1 MRRRTCFGTAPAIG
15 SLALGRARSVRRL
28 CTGKLSSLRIQNI
41 QNMMKLGILNGS
53 LAGVVRCGALLLLI
67 LAAARPGSAQ
77 NASPS
82 NAPQANSSAAPSA
95 GVVTSEAKSPA
106 VIIATPGHEPGS
118 PHLLAKTGPPAE
130 ETNRR
135 NLEENAGRDPANIL
149 LRSSPAGAQ
158 IYVNGAFVGHA
169 PLLLSVAPGKYKVE
183 MRDQRDDSAERTIG
197 LMARDTQEITLV
209 LSARYPSHVSL
220 H

>member
-1 MRRRTCFGTAPAIG
+1 MHRQCIFR
-15 SLALGRARSVRRL
+15 LG
-28 CTGKLSSLRIQNI
+28 I
-41 QNMMKLGILNGS
+41 QNMMKLGILKGT
-53 LAGVVRCGALLLLI
+53 LAGIVRCGTLLLLI

-82 NAPQANSSAAPSA
+82 SAPTPNSSATPST
-95 GVVTSEAKSPA
+95 GVVTSEVKSPA
-106 VIIATPGHEPGS
+106 VTLATPGHEPGS

-130 ETNRR
+130 EANRR

-158 IYVNGAFVGHA
+158 IYINGAFVGHT

-183 MRDQRDDSAERTIG
+183 MRGQRDDFAVRTIG
-197 LMARDTQEITLV
+197 LMARDTQEITLM
-209 LSARYPSHVSL
+209 LSTRYPSRVST

>member
-1 MRRRTCFGTAPAIG
+1 
-15 SLALGRARSVRRL
+15 
-28 CTGKLSSLRIQNI
+28 
-41 QNMMKLGILNGS
+41 MMKLGILNGR
-53 LAGVVRCGALLLLI
+53 LAGAVRCGALLLLI
-67 LAAARPGSAQ
+67 LAAPRPGSAQ

-82 NAPQANSSAAPSA
+82 SAPTANASPAPSA
-95 GVVTSEAKSPA
+95 GMVTSEVKSPA

-118 PHLLAKTGPPAE
+118 PHLLATTGPPTE
-130 ETNRR
+130 EANRR

-158 IYVNGAFVGHA
+158 IYLNGALVGHT

-183 MRDQRDDSAERTIG
+183 MRGQRDDFAVRSIG
-197 LMARDTQEITLV
+197 LMARDTQTITLM
-209 LSARYPSHVSL
+209 LSARYPSRVSI

>member
-1 MRRRTCFGTAPAIG
+1 
-15 SLALGRARSVRRL
+15 
-28 CTGKLSSLRIQNI
+28 
-41 QNMMKLGILNGS
+41 MMKLGILNGR
-53 LAGVVRCGALLLLI
+53 LAGVVRWGALLLLI
-67 LAAARPGSAQ
+67 LAATRPGGAQ

-82 NAPQANSSAAPSA
+82 SAPAPNASPAPAA
-95 GVVTSEAKSPA
+95 GIVTSEVKSPA
-106 VIIATPGHEPGS
+106 VVIATPGHEPGS
-118 PHLLAKTGPPAE
+118 PHLLATTGPPAE
-130 ETNRR
+130 EANRR

-149 LRSSPAGAQ
+149 LRSSPTGAQ
-158 IYVNGAFVGHA
+158 IYVNGALVGHT